1 MAKTRE
7 EIKEQNR
14 TRQQNRRKALRTDG
28 QSKLEDY
35 HRRDRERK
43 VTERKR
49 MKTEGLTKA

>member
-14 TRQQNRRKALRTDG
+14 TRQRNRRKALSTDG